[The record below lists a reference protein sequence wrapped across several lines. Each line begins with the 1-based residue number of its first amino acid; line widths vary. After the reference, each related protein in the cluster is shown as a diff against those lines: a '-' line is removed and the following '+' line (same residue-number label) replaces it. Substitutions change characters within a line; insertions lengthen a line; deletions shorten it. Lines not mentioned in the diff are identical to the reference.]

1 MSSSRRLLRLY
12 ALFLMLLLGTIVGTL
27 PAVAQTAAQTGRIE
41 NTATLVFDDAGS
53 GSGVRTISSN
63 TVALDVNR
71 AKRPTTLTFRLPPPN
86 YELTGAKCQT
96 TPSFLFTPA
105 PIDAATYA
113 ASPWVAAID
122 IYADMILVLDNQ
134 AGNHDPNT
142 RETAV
147 IAVDVGTVHTTL
159 TLTETAEDSGIF
171 AGGIPAS
178 ATGKHPEL
186 VACDVRTMRGATI
199 KLSFTED
206 GYSLSSMA
214 SLLIDPAGYTFDS
227 RTGALV
233 DGSTV
238 SLVDETGQPATVF
251 GDDGVSRYPST
262 VVTGET
268 VTDAGGRVYPGETGR
283 YRFPLTAPGRYFLKV
298 APPGT
303 YTAPSTVDRATIA
316 ALKDPKGT
324 PFILNDTSFGG
335 LLTLSTPEPFSADIP
350 LDSPGT
356 GTLLLTKVASVREAS
371 PGDFVQYLLRITN
384 RDSIPARGLHV
395 ADTLPKGLRYER
407 NSARGGDEPTVS
419 SDGRTLDF
427 GIPLLAA
434 GASTELKYVVSIAP
448 GAPTGEALNRARVV
462 GQGSV
467 TSNEAAA
474 SVRLRPL
481 LFTDAMTIIGRV
493 TEGNC
498 GDPVDKRKGVPGIR
512 LLMEDGTF
520 VVTDRDGLY
529 HFEGVRTGRHV
540 VQIDTSS
547 IPATHAPV
555 ACDIDTRQANSP
567 ISRFVEG
574 EGGLLKRVD
583 FQLKPTGKAAVE
595 DAGLPIAVADAALAA
610 GSRDWLADG
619 QVVDGQVAGGQV
631 ANGQVSGIDWLFPQA
646 DHNPRAPIVRAVVK
660 HMPGQRVALT
670 INGKQVEPLAFDGT
684 DQRDGTDIAVSRWTG
699 IPLIDGD
706 NRLQARVL
714 AADGSVVKTLDRMV
728 HYSGPG
734 VRAVFDAATSR
745 LVADGLT
752 RPLIAVRVTDKTGR
766 PVRAGTL
773 VPFTVDQPYVAAV
786 EAELEQGRQ
795 LAGRERSATTVQVVG
810 DDGLAFIALQPT
822 TQAGAAHVVVSLTEE
837 KIVHTSEVRAWLA
850 ASAKDWV
857 VVGFGAGSLGYDML
871 SKRQSGLP
879 RSERGSVVTD
889 GQLAFYAKGRVK
901 GSWLATIAYDSD
913 RTYDPDRGLLG
924 TIDPNRY
931 YTVYGDGS
939 RQGYD
944 AATRRKLYLRLER
957 REFYALFGDFE
968 TGFTD
973 TQLTRYNRTLNGIKT
988 AYEGKRVRATGFAA
1002 HTDTLYSRDEIQGN
1016 GLSGPYRL
1024 SGRNIVPNSD
1034 KLRLETRD
1042 RFRSELIVASTELT
1056 RHIDY
1061 DIDTAM
1067 GTVRFRQ
1074 PILSRDPSLNP
1085 IFIVADYEV
1094 EGGRSAKLAA
1104 AARVATKLANG
1115 RVEVGAAV
1123 IRDETVGKATVLGAD
1138 IKARVDAA
1146 TELRGEIAKGGRG
1159 GPGRGLAYLAEVDH
1173 HGTKLDLL
1181 AYARQ
1186 QDTAFGVGQ
1195 QNLVE
1200 AGTRKFGLDGRLRL
1214 TDRLSM
1220 TGIAWY
1226 QQQLSSPGTRAAG
1239 EARLEYRRDTGTIFV
1254 GGQFASDRG
1263 MDGKNRDSRLLTVG
1277 GTQALFGDKVTVS
1290 GQTQFAPGGDSD
1302 SVDFPV
1308 RHQIQ
1313 LAYRIKTGIRLIGG
1327 YEIANGD
1334 GYVAHTKQFGV
1345 DVAPWTGAKLMSTL
1359 NQQAIGE
1366 NGARTYAQ
1374 YGLSQSVPL
1383 GKNWTVDGTLDAS
1396 NTLKGEIPT
1405 GAVVNAFQPVTSG
1418 GYVGQDQTNGDYAA
1432 ATLGATYR
1440 QAHWSWNGRLEYR
1453 NADSGDRWGITT
1465 NFLRTLGQGKT
1476 LASSIKA
1483 YTIKDKTGAVA
1494 TFATADLALAFRP
1507 LDSRWSV
1514 LERLELRHESADAGF
1529 TDTNALG
1536 VPAYG
1541 AGDQVT
1547 SRIINNLAVNYRT
1560 GPEGLGHGT
1569 EATLYYGAKYVA
1581 GRFAD
1586 DRYDGYIDVTG
1597 FELRQDVGTRF
1608 DIGVS
1613 GSVQHAWAR
1622 GAWSWSGGPSVG
1634 VSPAQNTWIS
1644 AGYNVS
1650 GYRDRDFEDDRYT
1663 RQGPY
1668 VTMRLK
1674 FDQTT
1679 IGGATRAL
1687 FGGRG

>member
-1 MSSSRRLLRLY
+1 MPNPGRLSRLCALYLTLLS
-12 ALFLMLLLGTIVGTL
+12 GPVVGTL
-27 PAVAQTAAQTGRIE
+27 SSIDQAVAQTNLSTIRIQ
-41 NTATLVFDDAGS
+41 NTATLSFDDTGS
-53 GSGVRTISSN
+53 DSGLRTVQSN
-63 TVALDVNR
+63 TVSLDVNR
-71 AKRPTTLTFRLPPPN
+71 AKRPTTLSFRLPPPS
-86 YELTGAKCQT
+86 YKFTGAACQT
-96 TPSFLFTPA
+96 TPTYAFTPA
-105 PIDAATYA
+105 PIDAATLD
-113 ASPWVAAID
+113 ASPRVAAID

-134 AGNHDPNT
+134 AGNHDPLV
-142 RETAV
+142 REKAV
-147 IAVDVGTVHTTL
+147 INADVGTIHTKL
-159 TLTETAEDSGIF
+159 VLTETAVDSGVF
-171 AGGIPAS
+171 AGGVPS
-178 ATGKHPEL
+178 TETGRYPDLEP
-186 VACDVRTMRGATI
+186 CEIRDQRGASIT
-199 KLSFTED
+199 LSFTED
-206 GYSLSSMA
+206 EFSFGSTTSI
-214 SLLIDPAGYTFDS
+214 LIDPAGYTFDS

-233 DGSTV
+233 DGTTV
-238 SLVDETGQPATVF
+238 SLVDDVTGQPAVVF
-251 GDDGVSRYPST
+251 GNDGVSRYPST
-262 VVTGET
+262 VVTGQP
-268 VTDAGGRVYPGETGR
+268 VTDAGGRLYPGETGR
-283 YRFPLTAPGRYFLKV
+283 YRFPYTAPGRYVFKLT
-298 APPGT
+298 PPGS

-316 ALKDPKGT
+316 ALKDPDGR
-324 PFILNDTSFGG
+324 PFIINDTSFGG
-335 LLTLSTPEPFSADIP
+335 SLTLSTPEPFYSDIP
-350 LDSPGT
+350 LDSPG
-356 GTLLLTKVASVREAS
+356 GGSLLLTKTASVREAS

-384 RDSIPARGLHV
+384 RDAVAARGLHV

-407 NSARGGDEPTVS
+407 NSARGGAEPTVS
-419 SDGRTLDF
+419 TDGRSLDF
-427 GIPLLAA
+427 AIPLLAA
-434 GASTELKYVVSIAP
+434 GATTELKYVVSIAP

-462 GQGSV
+462 GQGTV

-520 VVTDRDGLY
+520 VSTDRDGLY
-529 HFEGVRTGRHV
+529 HFEGVRAGRHV

-547 IPATHAPV
+547 IPVTHAPV

-574 EGGLLKRVD
+574 DGGLLKRVD
-583 FQLKPTGKAAVE
+583 FQLKPTGKAAAA
-595 DAGLPIAVADAALAA
+595 DAGLPVTVADAAVAA
-610 GSRDWLADG
+610 GSRDWLAG
-619 QVVDGQVAGGQV
+619 EQTA
-631 ANGQVSGIDWLFPQA
+631 GIDWLFPQA

-660 HMPGQRVALT
+660 HAPGQRVALT

-728 HYSGPG
+728 HYSGAG
-734 VRAVFDAATSR
+734 VRAVFDAASSR

-773 VPFTVDQPYVAAV
+773 IPFTVDQPYTAAV

-795 LAGRERSATTVQVVG
+795 LAGRERSSTTAQVVG
-810 DDGLAFIALQPT
+810 DNGLAFIALQPT
-822 TQAGAAHVVVSLTEE
+822 TQAGAVHVVVSLTED
-837 KIVHTSEVRAWLA
+837 KVVHANEVRAWLA

-879 RSERGSVVTD
+879 RSQRNSVVTD

-913 RTYDPDRGLLG
+913 RKYDPERGLLG
-924 TIDPNRY
+924 TIDPDRY

-957 REFYALFGDFE
+957 RELYALFGDFE

-973 TQLTRYNRTLNGIKT
+973 AQLTRYSRTLNGVKA
-988 AYEGKRVRATGFAA
+988 AYEGKRIRATGFAA
-1002 HTDTLYSRDEIQGN
+1002 NTDTLYSRDEIQGN

-1042 RFRSELIVASTELT
+1042 RFRSELIVATTQLT

-1061 DIDTAM
+1061 DIDTSM

-1074 PILSRDPSLNP
+1074 PILSRDGNLNP
-1085 IFIVADYEV
+1085 IFIVADYEI
-1094 EGGRSAKLAA
+1094 EGGKSSKLAA

-1138 IKARVDAA
+1138 IKARVDAN

-1159 GPGRGLAYLAEVDH
+1159 GLGRGLAYLAEVDH
-1173 HGTKLDLL
+1173 HGTKLDVL

-1186 QDTAFGVGQ
+1186 QDAAFGVGQ

-1214 TDRLSM
+1214 TDRLSV
-1220 TGIAWY
+1220 TGVAWY
-1226 QQQLSSPGTRAAG
+1226 QQQLTNPGTRAAG

-1277 GTQALFGDKVTVS
+1277 GTQALFGDKLTLT

-1313 LAYRIKTGIRLIGG
+1313 LAYRIKPGIRLIGG

-1383 GKNWTVDGTLDAS
+1383 GKHWTIDGTLDAS
-1396 NTLKGEIPT
+1396 NTLKGQIPE

-1432 ATLGATYR
+1432 ATFGATYR
-1440 QAHWSWNGRLEYR
+1440 QARWSVNGRLEYR

-1494 TFATADLALAFRP
+1494 TYATADIALALRP

-1529 TDTNALG
+1529 TDTNSLG

-1541 AGDQVT
+1541 GGDQVT

-1586 DRYDGYIDVTG
+1586 DTYDGYIDVTG
-1597 FELRQDVGTRF
+1597 FELRQDIGTRF

-1613 GSVQHAWAR
+1613 GSVQHAWQR

-1674 FDQTT
+1674 FDQAS
-1679 IGGATRAL
+1679 ISGATRAL
-1687 FGGRG
+1687 FGGRR

>member
-1 MSSSRRLLRLY
+1 MSSFRRLSRLC
-12 ALFLMLLLGTIVGTL
+12 ALILTTILAILYGLVLGCL
-27 PAVAQTAAQTGRIE
+27 PAAAQTGAQTGTQTRIQ
-41 NTATLVFDDAGS
+41 NTATLSFDDTASDS
-53 GSGVRTISSN
+53 GLRTVPSN
-63 TVALDVNR
+63 TVSLDVNR
-71 AKRPTTLTFRLPPPN
+71 AKRPTTLSFHLPPPN
-86 YELTGAKCQT
+86 YTMTGAQCQT

-105 PIDAATYA
+105 PIDAATFA

-134 AGNHDPNT
+134 AGNHDPDA
-142 RETAV
+142 RETAI
-147 IAVDVGTVHTTL
+147 IAVEVGTIRTTL
-159 TLTETAEDSGIF
+159 TLTETAVDSGIF
-171 AGGIPAS
+171 AGGIPAV

-186 VACDVRTMRGATI
+186 AACDIRSMRGAAI
-199 KLSFTED
+199 KLSFAED
-206 GYSLSSMA
+206 GYSLASMA

-233 DGSTV
+233 DGTTV
-238 SLVDETGQPATVF
+238 SLVDETGRPATVF
-251 GDDGVSRYPST
+251 GDDGISRYPST
-262 VVTGET
+262 VVTGEA
-268 VTDAGGRVYPGETGR
+268 VTDASGRLYPGETGR
-283 YRFPLTAPGRYFLKV
+283 YRFPLTAPGSYFLKV

-303 YTAPSTVDRATIA
+303 YTAPSTVDRATLA
-316 ALKDPKGT
+316 ALKDPQGR

-335 LLTLSTPEPFSADIP
+335 SLTLSTPEPFSADIP
-350 LDSPGT
+350 LDSPGA
-356 GTLLLTKVASVREAS
+356 GTLLLTKTASVREAS

-384 RDSIPARGLHV
+384 RDKVPARGLHV
-395 ADTLPKGLRYER
+395 ADTLPRGLRYER

-419 SDGRTLDF
+419 TDGRTLDF
-427 GIPLLAA
+427 VIPVLAA

-462 GQGSV
+462 GQGTV

-520 VVTDRDGLY
+520 VATDRDGLY
-529 HFEGVRTGRHV
+529 HFEGVRAGRHV
-540 VQIDTSS
+540 VQIDTTS

-574 EGGLLKRVD
+574 DGGLLKRVD
-583 FQLKPTGKAAVE
+583 FQLKPTGKGKAV
-595 DAGLPIAVADAALAA
+595 DAGLPITAVDDATAA
-610 GSRDWLADG
+610 GSRDWLAVTQAAATG
-619 QVVDGQVAGGQV
+619 QAG
-631 ANGQVSGIDWLFPQA
+631 AIDWLFPLA
-646 DHNPRAPIVRAVVK
+646 DHNPRAPVVRAVIK
-660 HMPGQRVALT
+660 HLPGQRVALT

-684 DQRDGTDIAVSRWTG
+684 DTRDGTDIAVSRWTG

-714 AADGSVVKTLDRMV
+714 AADGSVVKTLDRVV
-728 HYSGPG
+728 HYAGLP
-734 VRAVFDAATSR
+734 VRAVFDAANSR

-766 PVRAGTL
+766 PVRAGTA
-773 VPFTVDQPYVAAV
+773 VPFTVDQPYTAAV
-786 EAELEQGRQ
+786 EVALEQSRQ
-795 LAGRERSATTVQVVG
+795 LAGRERSATTALVVG
-810 DDGLAFIALQPT
+810 DDGLAFLALQPT
-822 TQAGAAHVVVSLTEE
+822 TQAGAVRIAVALTEE
-837 KIVHTSEVRAWLA
+837 KIVHTNEIRAWLA

-879 RSERGSVVTD
+879 KSERNSVVTD

-913 RTYDPDRGLLG
+913 RKYDPDRGLLG
-924 TIDPNRY
+924 TIDPDRY

-968 TGFTD
+968 TGFTE

-988 AYEGKRVRATGFAA
+988 AYEGKQVRATGFAA

-1034 KLRLETRD
+1034 KLRIETRD
-1042 RFRSELIVASTELT
+1042 RFRSELIVSTTQLT

-1061 DIDTAM
+1061 DIDTSM
-1067 GTVRFRQ
+1067 GTVRFRN
-1074 PILSRDPSLNP
+1074 PVLSRDSNLNP
-1085 IFIVADYEV
+1085 TFIVADYEV
-1094 EGGRSAKLAA
+1094 ESGRSAKLAA

-1123 IRDETVGKATVLGAD
+1123 IRDETNGKATVLGAD
-1138 IKARVDAA
+1138 IKARVTAN

-1159 GPGRGLAYLAEVDH
+1159 GLGQGLAYLAEIDH
-1173 HGTKLDLL
+1173 HGAKLDLL

-1200 AGTRKFGLDGRLRL
+1200 AGTRKFGLDGRVRL
-1214 TDRLSM
+1214 TDKLSL
-1220 TGIAWY
+1220 TGLAWH
-1226 QQQLSSPGTRAAG
+1226 QQQLDSAGTRTAAD
-1239 EARLEYRRDTGTIFV
+1239 ARLEYRRESGTIFV
-1254 GGQFASDRG
+1254 GAQYASDRG
-1263 MDGKNRDSRLLTVG
+1263 IDGKHRDSRLLTVG
-1277 GTQALFGDKVTVS
+1277 GTQLLFDSKLSITA
-1290 GQTQFAPGGDSD
+1290 QTQFAPGGQSD
-1302 SVDFPV
+1302 SVDFPI

-1313 LAYRIKTGIRLIGG
+1313 LAYRITPGIRLIGG

-1334 GYVAHTKQFGV
+1334 GYVAHTKQLGF

-1359 NQQAIGE
+1359 NQQAMGE
-1366 NGARTYAQ
+1366 NGGRTYAQ
-1374 YGLSQSVPL
+1374 YGLSQSLPI
-1383 GKNWTVDGTLDAS
+1383 GKNWTIDGTLDAS
-1396 NTLKGEIPT
+1396 NTMKGSIPK
-1405 GAVVNAFQPVTSG
+1405 GAVVNPFQPVTSG

-1432 ATLGATYR
+1432 ATIGATYR
-1440 QAHWSWNGRLEYR
+1440 QTLWSVNGRLEYR

-1476 LASSIKA
+1476 LASSIKG
-1483 YTIKDKTGAVA
+1483 YTIKDRTGAVA
-1494 TFATADLALAFRP
+1494 TYATADVALAFRP
-1507 LDSRWSV
+1507 LDSRWSM

-1529 TDTNALG
+1529 SDSNSLG

-1541 AGDQVT
+1541 GGDQVT

-1586 DRYDGYIDVTG
+1586 DTYDGYIDVTG

-1613 GSVQHAWAR
+1613 GSVQHAWER

-1687 FGGRG
+1687 FGGRR

>member
-1 MSSSRRLLRLY
+1 MPRFRRLLRLC
-12 ALFLMLLLGTIVGTL
+12 ALLLTLMLGLVIGIA
-27 PAVAQTAAQTGRIE
+27 PAAAQTRVQ
-41 NTATLVFDDAGS
+41 NTATLSFDDAGS
-53 GSGVRTISSN
+53 ASGVRAIPSN
-63 TVALDVNR
+63 TVVLDVNR

-86 YELTGAKCQT
+86 YAMTGATCQT

-134 AGNHDPNT
+134 AGNHDPAV
-142 RETAV
+142 RETSA
-147 IAVDVGTVHTTL
+147 IAVDVGTLHTTL
-159 TLTETAEDSGIF
+159 TLTETAVDSGIF

-186 VACDVRTMRGATI
+186 AACDIRNLRGATI
-199 KLSFTED
+199 KLGFAED
-206 GYSLSSMA
+206 GYSLASMA

-233 DGSTV
+233 DGTTV

-262 VVTGET
+262 VVTGES
-268 VTDAGGRVYPGETGR
+268 VTDASGRVYPGEAGR
-283 YRFPLTAPGRYFLKV
+283 YRFPLTAPGRYRLKV

-303 YTAPSTVDRATIA
+303 YTAPSTVDRATLA
-316 ALKDPKGT
+316 ALKDRQGRG
-324 PFILNDTSFGG
+324 FILNDTSFGG
-335 LLTLSTPEPFSADIP
+335 ALTLSTPEPFSADIP
-350 LDSPGT
+350 LDSPGA

-384 RDSIPARGLHV
+384 RDSVPARGLHV
-395 ADTLPKGLRYER
+395 ADTLPRGLRYER

-419 SDGRTLDF
+419 SDGRNLDF
-427 GIPLLAA
+427 VIPVLAA

-448 GAPTGEALNRARVV
+448 GAPTGEALNRARVA
-462 GQGSV
+462 GQGTI

-498 GDPVDKRKGVPGIR
+498 GDPVDKRKGVAGIR

-529 HFEGVRTGRHV
+529 HFEGVRAGRHV

-567 ISRFVEG
+567 ISRLVEG
-574 EGGLLKRVD
+574 DGGLLKRVD
-583 FQLKPTGKAAVE
+583 FQLKPTGKTAAA
-595 DAGLPIAVADAALAA
+595 DAGLPVAILDDATAA
-610 GSRDWLADG
+610 GSRDWLAG
-619 QVVDGQVAGGQV
+619 AQTEGV
-631 ANGQVSGIDWLFPQA
+631 DWLFPLA

-660 HMPGQRVALT
+660 HGPGQRVALT

-684 DQRDGTDIAVSRWTG
+684 DARDGTKIAVSRWTG
-699 IPLIDGD
+699 IPLVDGD

-714 AADGSVVKTLDRMV
+714 AADGSVVKILDRTI
-728 HYSGPG
+728 HYSGAG
-734 VRAVFDAATSR
+734 VRAVFDAASSR

-766 PVRAGTL
+766 AVRAGTL
-773 VPFTVDQPYVAAV
+773 VPFTVDQPYTAAV
-786 EAELEQGRQ
+786 EAELEQGRH
-795 LAGRERSATTVQVVG
+795 LAGRERSATTALVVG
-810 DDGLAFIALQPT
+810 DDGLAFLTLQPT
-822 TQAGAAHVVVSLTEE
+822 TQAGAVHVVVALTED
-837 KIVHTSEVRAWLA
+837 KVVHRNEVRAWLA
-850 ASAKDWV
+850 AAAKQWV
-857 VVGFGAGSLGYDML
+857 VVGFGAGSVGYDML

-879 RSERGSVVTD
+879 RAQRGSVITD

-913 RTYDPDRGLLG
+913 RKYDPARGLLG
-924 TIDPNRY
+924 TIDPDRY

-1024 SGRNIVPNSD
+1024 AGRNIVPNSD

-1042 RFRSELIVASTELT
+1042 RFRSELILASTQLT

-1074 PILSRDPSLNP
+1074 PILSRDSSLNP
-1085 IFIVADYEV
+1085 VFIVADYEV
-1094 EGGRSAKLAA
+1094 EGGRSAKLA

-1138 IKARVDAA
+1138 IKARVTAT
-1146 TELRGEIAKGGRG
+1146 TELRGEIAKGGRAG
-1159 GPGRGLAYLAEVDH
+1159 LGEGLAYLAEVDH

-1214 TDRLSM
+1214 TDRISL
-1220 TGIAWY
+1220 TGVVWH
-1226 QQQLSSPGTRAAG
+1226 QQQLDSAGTRTAADV
-1239 EARLEYRRDTGTIFV
+1239 RVEYRRDTGTIFV
-1254 GGQFASDRG
+1254 GGQYASDRG
-1263 MDGKNRDSRLLTVG
+1263 MDGRDRDSRLLTLG
-1277 GTQALFGDKVTVS
+1277 GTQLLFGDKVTLS
-1290 GQTQFAPGGDSD
+1290 GQTQFAPGGASD
-1302 SVDFPV
+1302 SVDFPI

-1313 LAYRIKTGIRLIGG
+1313 LAYRIKPGIRLIGG

-1396 NTLKGEIPT
+1396 NTLKGQIPD

-1432 ATLGATYR
+1432 VTLGATYR
-1440 QAHWSWNGRLEYR
+1440 QARWSVNGRLEYR

-1483 YTIKDKTGAVA
+1483 YTITDTTGAVA
-1494 TFATADLALAFRP
+1494 TYATADLALAFRP
-1507 LDSRWSV
+1507 LDSRWSL

-1529 TDTNALG
+1529 TDSNALG

-1541 AGDQVT
+1541 GGDQVT

-1569 EATLYYGAKYVA
+1569 EATVYYGAKYVA

-1586 DRYDGYIDVTG
+1586 DKYDGYIDVTG

-1613 GSVQHAWAR
+1613 GSVQHAWSR

-1634 VSPAQNTWIS
+1634 VSPAANTWIS

-1674 FDQTT
+1674 FDQTM

-1687 FGGRG
+1687 FGGRR

>member
-1 MSSSRRLLRLY
+1 MSSFRSLSRLCAPILTAILTILY
-12 ALFLMLLLGTIVGTL
+12 GLVLGCL
-27 PAVAQTAAQTGRIE
+27 PAAAQTGAQTGTQPGIQTRIQ
-41 NTATLVFDDAGS
+41 NTATLSFDDAAS
-53 GSGVRTISSN
+53 DSGVRTVPSN
-63 TVALDVNR
+63 MVSLDVNR
-71 AKRPTTLTFRLPPPN
+71 AKRPTTLTFHLPPPN
-86 YELTGAKCQT
+86 YDLTGATCQT
-96 TPSFLFTPA
+96 TPTFLFTPA
-105 PIDAATYA
+105 PIDAATFA
-113 ASPWVAAID
+113 KSPWVAAID

-134 AGNHDPNT
+134 AGNHDPDA

-147 IAVDVGTVHTTL
+147 IAVDVGKTHTTL
-159 TLTETAEDSGIF
+159 TLIETAADSGIF

-186 VACDVRTMRGATI
+186 AACDIRNMRGATI
-199 KLSFTED
+199 KLSFVED
-206 GYSLSSMA
+206 GYSLASMA

-233 DGSTV
+233 DGTSV
-238 SLVDETGQPATVF
+238 SLVDEAGQPATVF

-262 VVTGET
+262 VVTGEA
-268 VTDAGGRVYPGETGR
+268 VTDASGRVYPGETGR
-283 YRFPLTAPGRYFLKV
+283 YRFPLTAPGRYYLKV
-298 APPGT
+298 TPPGT
-303 YTAPSTVDRATIA
+303 YTAPSTVDRATLA
-316 ALKDPKGT
+316 ALKDPQGT

-335 LLTLSTPEPFSADIP
+335 SLTLSTPEPFSADIP
-350 LDSPGT
+350 LDSPGA
-356 GTLLLTKVASVREAS
+356 GTLLLTKTASVREAS

-384 RDSIPARGLHV
+384 RDKVPARGLHV
-395 ADTLPKGLRYER
+395 ADTLPRGLRYER

-419 SDGRTLDF
+419 TDGRTLDF
-427 GIPLLAA
+427 VIPVLAA
-434 GASTELKYVVSIAP
+434 GASTDLKYVVSIAP

-462 GQGSV
+462 GQGTV

-520 VVTDRDGLY
+520 VSTDRDGLY
-529 HFEGVRTGRHV
+529 HFEGVRAGRHV

-555 ACDIDTRQANSP
+555 ACDIDTRQANSS

-574 EGGLLKRVD
+574 DGGLLKRVD
-583 FQLKPTGKAAVE
+583 FQLKPTGKAAST
-595 DAGLPIAVADAALAA
+595 DAGLPVTVADAAVAA
-610 GSRDWLADG
+610 GSRDWLAGD
-619 QVVDGQVAGGQV
+619 QTA
-631 ANGQVSGIDWLFPQA
+631 GIDWLFPQA

-660 HMPGQRVALT
+660 HAPGQRVALT

-684 DQRDGTDIAVSRWTG
+684 DQRDGTDIAISRWTG

-734 VRAVFDAATSR
+734 VRAVFDAASSR

-773 VPFTVDQPYVAAV
+773 IPFTVDPPYTAAV

-795 LAGRERSATTVQVVG
+795 LAGRERSSTTAQVVG

-822 TQAGAAHVVVSLTEE
+822 TQAGAVHAIVSLTED
-837 KIVHTSEVRAWLA
+837 KIVHSSEVRAWLA
-850 ASAKDWV
+850 ASQKDWV
-857 VVGFGAGSLGYDML
+857 VVGFGAGSLGYDIL

-879 RSERGSVVTD
+879 KSQRNSVVTD

-913 RTYDPDRGLLG
+913 RKYDPDRGLLG
-924 TIDPNRY
+924 TIDPDRY

-1061 DIDTAM
+1061 DIDTSM

-1074 PILSRDPSLNP
+1074 PILSRDGNLNP
-1085 IFIVADYEV
+1085 TFIVADYEV

-1138 IKARVDAA
+1138 IKAHVTAN

-1159 GPGRGLAYLAEVDH
+1159 GLGQGLAYLAEVDH

-1214 TDRLSM
+1214 TDRLSV
-1220 TGIAWY
+1220 TGVAWY
-1226 QQQLSSPGTRAAG
+1226 QQQLTNPGTRAAG

-1277 GTQALFGDKVTVS
+1277 GTQALFGNAVTLT

-1302 SVDFPV
+1302 SVDFPI

-1313 LAYRIKTGIRLIGG
+1313 LAYRIKPGIRLIGG

-1396 NTLKGEIPT
+1396 NTLKGQIPD

-1432 ATLGATYR
+1432 ATFGATYR
-1440 QAHWSWNGRLEYR
+1440 QARWSVNGRLEYR

-1483 YTIKDKTGAVA
+1483 YTIKDRTGAVA
-1494 TFATADLALAFRP
+1494 TYATADLALALRP

-1529 TDTNALG
+1529 SDSNALG

-1569 EATLYYGAKYVA
+1569 EATVYYGAKYVA

-1586 DRYDGYIDVTG
+1586 DTYDGYIDVTG
-1597 FELRQDVGTRF
+1597 FELRQDIGTRF

-1613 GSVQHAWAR
+1613 GSVQHAWSR
-1622 GAWSWSGGPSVG
+1622 SAWSWSGGPSVG
-1634 VSPAQNTWIS
+1634 VSPARNTWIS

-1674 FDQTT
+1674 FDQAT
-1679 IGGATRAL
+1679 ISGATRAL
-1687 FGGRG
+1687 FGGRR

>member
-1 MSSSRRLLRLY
+1 MSSLRRLSRLC
-12 ALFLMLLLGTIVGTL
+12 ALVLTILFGLVIGCL
-27 PAVAQTAAQTGRIE
+27 PVAAQTGGQTRIQ
-41 NTATLVFDDAGS
+41 NTATLSFDDS
-53 GSGVRTISSN
+53 DSDSGVRTVTSN
-63 TVALDVNR
+63 MVLLDVNR

-86 YELTGAKCQT
+86 FAMTGAACQT
-96 TPSFLFTPA
+96 APTLLFSPA

-113 ASPWVAAID
+113 ASSPIATVD

-134 AGNHDPNT
+134 AGNRDPDV
-142 RETAV
+142 RETAT
-147 IAVDVGTVHTTL
+147 IAVEVGTIQTTL
-159 TLTETAEDSGIF
+159 TLTETAVASGIF
-171 AGGIPAS
+171 AGGIPAV

-186 VACDVRTMRGATI
+186 AACDIRNQRGAAIT
-199 KLSFTED
+199 LSFVED
-206 GYSLSSMA
+206 GYSLSSTA

-233 DGSTV
+233 DGTV
-238 SLVDETGQPATVF
+238 MSLVDDTGQPATVF
-251 GDDGVSRYPST
+251 GDDGTSRYPST
-262 VVTGET
+262 VVTGEA
-268 VTDAGGRVYPGETGR
+268 VTDASGRVYPGETGR

-303 YTAPSTVDRATIA
+303 YTAPSTVDRATLA
-316 ALKDPKGT
+316 ALKDPQGR
-324 PFILNDTSFGG
+324 PYILNDTSFGAS
-335 LLTLSTPEPFSADIP
+335 LTLSTPEPFAADIP
-350 LDSPGT
+350 LDSPGA
-356 GTLLLTKVASVREAS
+356 GTLLLTKTASVREAS

-384 RDSIPARGLHV
+384 RDTVPARGLHV
-395 ADTLPKGLRYER
+395 ADTLPRGLRYER
-407 NSARGGDEPTVS
+407 NSARGGEEPTVS
-419 SDGRTLDF
+419 RDGRTLDF
-427 GIPLLAA
+427 AIPLLAA

-462 GQGSV
+462 GQGTV

-498 GDPVDKRKGVPGIR
+498 GDPVDKRKGVAGIR

-520 VVTDRDGLY
+520 VATDRDGLY
-529 HFEGVRTGRHV
+529 HFEGVRAGRHV

-574 EGGLLKRVD
+574 DGGLLKRVD
-583 FQLKPTGKAAVE
+583 FQLKPTGKAKA
-595 DAGLPIAVADAALAA
+595 ADAALPITVVDDATAA
-610 GSRDWLADG
+610 GSRDWLASG
-619 QVVDGQVAGGQV
+619 QTAGV
-631 ANGQVSGIDWLFPQA
+631 DWLFPLA
-646 DHNPRAPIVRAVVK
+646 DHNPRAPVVRAVIK
-660 HMPGQRVALT
+660 HLPGQRVALT
-670 INGKQVEPLAFDGT
+670 INGKQVEPIAFDGT
-684 DQRDGTDIAVSRWTG
+684 DTRDGTDLAVSRWTG
-699 IPLIDGD
+699 IPLVDGD

-714 AADGSVVKTLDRMV
+714 SADGSVVKTLDRVV
-728 HYSGPG
+728 HYAGLP
-734 VRAVFDAATSR
+734 VRAVFDAANSR

-752 RPLIAVRVTDKTGR
+752 RPLIAVRVTDKAGR
-766 PVRAGTL
+766 PVRAGTI
-773 VPFTVDQPYVAAV
+773 VPFVVDQPYIAAV
-786 EAELEQGRQ
+786 EVALEQSRQ
-795 LAGRERSATTVQVVG
+795 LAGRERSSTTALVVG
-810 DDGLAFIALQPT
+810 DDGLAFLALHPT
-822 TQAGAAHVVVSLTEE
+822 TQAGAVRVAVSLTEE
-837 KIVHTSEVRAWLA
+837 KVVHTNEIRAWLA

-913 RTYDPDRGLLG
+913 RKYDPDRGLLG
-924 TIDPNRY
+924 TIDPDRY

-973 TQLTRYNRTLNGIKT
+973 TQLTRYNRTLNGVKT

-1042 RFRSELIVASTELT
+1042 RFRSELIVATTQLT

-1061 DIDTAM
+1061 DIDTSM
-1067 GTVRFRQ
+1067 GTVRFRN
-1074 PILSRDPSLNP
+1074 PVLSRDSNLNP
-1085 IFIVADYEV
+1085 TFIVADYEV
-1094 EGGRSAKLAA
+1094 ESGRSAKLAA
-1104 AARVATKLANG
+1104 AARVATKLIKG
-1115 RVEVGAAV
+1115 RVEVGAAM
-1123 IRDETVGKATVLGAD
+1123 IRDETNGEATVLGAD
-1138 IKARVDAA
+1138 IKARVTAN
-1146 TELRGEIAKGGRG
+1146 TEVRGEIAKGGRG
-1159 GPGRGLAYLAEVDH
+1159 GLGQGLAYLAEIDH
-1173 HGTKLDLL
+1173 HGAKLDLL

-1200 AGTRKFGLDGRLRL
+1200 AGTRKFGLDGRVRL
-1214 TDRLSM
+1214 TDRLSL
-1220 TGIAWY
+1220 TGVVWH
-1226 QQQLSSPGTRAAG
+1226 QQQLDSAGTRTAAD
-1239 EARLEYRRDTGTIFV
+1239 ARIEYRRESGTIFV
-1254 GGQFASDRG
+1254 GGQYAADRG
-1263 MDGKNRDSRLLTVG
+1263 IDGKPRDSRLLTVG
-1277 GTQALFGDKVTVS
+1277 GTQLLFDSKLSVTL
-1290 GQTQFAPGGDSD
+1290 QTQFAPGGQSD
-1302 SVDFPV
+1302 SVDFPI

-1313 LAYRIKTGIRLIGG
+1313 LAYRITPGIRLIGG

-1334 GYVAHTKQFGV
+1334 GYVAHTKQVGF

-1359 NQQAIGE
+1359 NQQAMGE
-1366 NGARTYAQ
+1366 DGGRTYAQ
-1374 YGLSQSVPL
+1374 YGLSQSVPI
-1383 GKNWTVDGTLDAS
+1383 GKNWTLDGTLDAS
-1396 NTLKGEIPT
+1396 NTMKGEFPK
-1405 GAVVNAFQPVTSG
+1405 GAVVNPFQPVTSG

-1432 ATLGATYR
+1432 ATIGATYR
-1440 QAHWSWNGRLEYR
+1440 QTLWSVNGRLEYR

-1476 LASSIKA
+1476 LASSIKG
-1483 YTIKDKTGAVA
+1483 YTIKDKTGVVA
-1494 TFATADLALAFRP
+1494 TYATADTALAFRP

-1529 TDTNALG
+1529 SDSNSLG

-1541 AGDQVT
+1541 GGDQVT

-1586 DRYDGYIDVTG
+1586 DTYDGYIDVTG
-1597 FELRQDVGTRF
+1597 FELRHDVGTRF

-1613 GSVQHAWAR
+1613 GSVQHAWSRA
-1622 GAWSWSGGPSVG
+1622 AWSWSGGPSVG

-1679 IGGATRAL
+1679 LGPALGGATRAL
-1687 FGGRG
+1687 FAGRR

>member
-1 MSSSRRLLRLY
+1 M
-12 ALFLMLLLGTIVGTL
+12 
-27 PAVAQTAAQTGRIE
+27 AQTIRVQ
-41 NTATLVFDDAGS
+41 NTATLSFDDAGS
-53 GSGVRTISSN
+53 DSGTRAVPSN

-71 AKRPTTLTFRLPPPN
+71 AKRPTTLSFRLAPIN
-86 YELTGAKCQT
+86 YAFTGATCQT
-96 TPSFLFTPA
+96 VPTYLFTPA
-105 PIDAATYA
+105 PIDAPTFA
-113 ASPWVAAID
+113 AAPNVAALD
-122 IYADMILVLDNQ
+122 VKEDMILVLDNQ
-134 AGNHDPNT
+134 AGNHDPAV

-147 IAVDVGTVHTTL
+147 ITANIGETKVPL
-159 TLTETAEDSGIF
+159 TLVETAANSGIF
-171 AGGIPAS
+171 AGGVPS
-178 ATGKHPEL
+178 TETGRYPDLEP
-186 VACDVRTMRGATI
+186 CEVRTRGTPI
-199 KLSFTED
+199 TLSFAED
-206 GYSLSSMA
+206 EFSYA
-214 SLLIDPAGYTFDS
+214 STASILIDPAGYTFDS

-262 VVTGET
+262 MMTGAT
-268 VTDAGGRVYPGETGR
+268 VTDASGRVYPGETGR
-283 YRFPLTAPGRYFLKV
+283 YRFPLTTPGRYALKV
-298 APPGT
+298 VPPGD
-303 YTAPSTVDRATIA
+303 YVAPSTADRTALA
-316 ALKDPKGT
+316 ALKDLDGA
-324 PFILNDTSFGG
+324 PFILKEASFGDVF
-335 LLTLSTPEPFSADIP
+335 TLARPEPFTADIP
-350 LDSPGT
+350 LDGPGP
-356 GTLLLTKVASVREAS
+356 GKLLLTKIASVREAS

-384 RDSIPARGLHV
+384 RDSVPARGLHV
-395 ADTLPKGLRYER
+395 ADTLPRGLRYER

-419 SDGRTLDF
+419 SDGRNLDF
-427 GIPLLAA
+427 AIPLLAA

-448 GAPTGEALNRARVV
+448 GAPVGEALNRARVA
-462 GQGSV
+462 GQGDVS
-467 TSNEAAA
+467 SNEAAA

-520 VVTDRDGLY
+520 VSTDRDGLY
-529 HFEGVRTGRHV
+529 HFEGVRAGRHV

-547 IPATHAPV
+547 IPVTHAPV

-574 EGGLLKRVD
+574 DGGLLKRVD
-583 FQLKPTGKAAVE
+583 FQLKPTGKAAAV
-595 DAGLPIAVADAALAA
+595 DATLPVTILDDATAA
-610 GSRDWLADG
+610 GSRDWLA
-619 QVVDGQVAGGQV
+619 GGQT
-631 ANGQVSGIDWLFPQA
+631 AGIDWLFPLA

-670 INGKQVEPLAFDGT
+670 INGKQVEALAFDGT

-714 AADGSVVKTLDRMV
+714 AADGSVVKTLDRLV
-728 HYSGPG
+728 HYSGAG
-734 VRAVFDAATSR
+734 VRAVFDAASSR

-773 VPFTVDQPYVAAV
+773 VPFTVDQPYTAAV

-795 LAGRERSATTVQVVG
+795 LAGRERSATTALVVG
-810 DDGLAFIALQPT
+810 DDGLAFITLQPT
-822 TQAGAAHVVVSLTEE
+822 TQAGAVHVVVSLTQD
-837 KIVHTSEVRAWLA
+837 KVVHANEVRAWLA
-850 ASAKDWV
+850 ASAKQWV

-879 RSERGSVVTD
+879 RSQRGSVVTD

-913 RTYDPDRGLLG
+913 RKYDPDRGLLG
-924 TIDPNRY
+924 TIDPDRY

-944 AATRRKLYLRLER
+944 AATKRKLYLRLER

-973 TQLTRYNRTLNGIKT
+973 TQLTRYNRTLNGVKA
-988 AYEGKRVRATGFAA
+988 AYEGKRIRATGFAA
-1002 HTDTLYSRDEIQGN
+1002 NTDTLYSRDEIQGN

-1024 SGRNIVPNSD
+1024 SGRDIVPNSD
-1034 KLRLETRD
+1034 KLRIETRD
-1042 RFRSELIVASTELT
+1042 RFRSELIIATTQLT

-1061 DIDTAM
+1061 DIDTSM

-1074 PILSRDPSLNP
+1074 PILSRDSNLNP
-1085 IFIVADYEV
+1085 VFIVADYEV
-1094 EGGRSAKLAA
+1094 EGGKSSKLAA

-1115 RVEVGAAV
+1115 RVEIGAAV
-1123 IRDETVGKATVLGAD
+1123 IRDETIGKATVLGAD
-1138 IKARVDAA
+1138 IKAHVTAN

-1159 GPGRGLAYLAEVDH
+1159 GLGQGLAYLAEVDH

-1214 TDRLSM
+1214 TDRLSV
-1220 TGIAWY
+1220 TGVAWY
-1226 QQQLSSPGTRAAG
+1226 QQQLSTPGTRAAG
-1239 EARLEYRRDTGTIFV
+1239 EARIEYRRDTGTIFV

-1263 MDGKNRDSRLLTVG
+1263 RDGKDRDSRLLTVG
-1277 GTQALFGDKVTVS
+1277 GTQALFGDKLTLT

-1313 LAYRIKTGIRLIGG
+1313 LAYRIKPGIRLIGG

-1383 GKNWTVDGTLDAS
+1383 GKHWTIDGTLDAS
-1396 NTLKGEIPT
+1396 NTLKGKIPE

-1432 ATLGATYR
+1432 ATFGATYR
-1440 QAHWSWNGRLEYR
+1440 QARWSVNGRLEYR

-1483 YTIKDKTGAVA
+1483 YTIKDRTGAVA
-1494 TFATADLALAFRP
+1494 TYATADLALALRP

-1529 TDTNALG
+1529 SDSNALG

-1569 EATLYYGAKYVA
+1569 EATVYYGAKYVA

-1586 DRYDGYIDVTG
+1586 DTYDGYIDVTG
-1597 FELRQDVGTRF
+1597 FELRQDIGTRF

-1613 GSVQHAWAR
+1613 GSVQHAWSR

-1634 VSPAQNTWIS
+1634 VSPARNTWIS
-1644 AGYNVS
+1644 AGYNIS

-1674 FDQTT
+1674 FDQAT

-1687 FGGRG
+1687 FGGRR